1 MATKAAANPAAGAKP
16 VAAAKAPAVSSSE
29 DTSSSDEEEPAAKPA
44 AKPAAAPAKPAPHSG
59 GGTGGK
65 GGRPQGSPFQRVD
78 ASEWLGKLAGI
89 GQDNS
94 YAATFGD
101 GGYGAKAQQKLGVT
115 RGKGFRAEK
124 TKAKRGSYR
133 GGAIDG
139 AVNSI
144 KFEEDSD

>member
-1 MATKAAANPAAGAKP
+1 
-16 VAAAKAPAVSSSE
+16 VSSSE
-29 DTSSSDEEEPAAKPA
+29 DTSSSDDEEPAAP
-44 AKPAAAPAKPAPHSG
+44 PAAAPAKPAAAPRSA

-65 GGRPQGSPFQRVD
+65 SARPQGSPFQRVD
-78 ASEWLGKLAGI
+78 ASEWLGKLGGI

>member
-1 MATKAAANPAAGAKP
+1 MPAAR
-16 VAAAKAPAVSSSE
+16 
-29 DTSSSDEEEPAAKPA
+29 PAAPTPS
-44 AKPAAAPAKPAPHSG
+44 AKPAAAPHPAGGSG
-59 GGTGGK
+59 RAR

-78 ASEWLGKLAGI
+78 AGEWLGKLVGI

-144 KFEEDSD
+144 KFEESD